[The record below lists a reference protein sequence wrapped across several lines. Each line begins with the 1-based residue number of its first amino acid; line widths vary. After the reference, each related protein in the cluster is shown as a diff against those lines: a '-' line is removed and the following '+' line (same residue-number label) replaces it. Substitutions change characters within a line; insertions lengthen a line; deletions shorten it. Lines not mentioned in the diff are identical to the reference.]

1 VRRPIALLTAA
12 ALLAGCGGGDG
23 KKSARTVTAQPGQTV
38 RVVADEYSFD
48 PAKIVLASGPLTVEL
63 KNDGVLAHNLRVL
76 RDGQDIGGTDT
87 FQGGSTK
94 SAQVQVQ
101 PRRYEFVCTVGNHA
115 QLGMRGELEVGG
127 GPAGRSSEGPTE
139 Q

>member
-1 VRRPIALLTAA
+1 VRRPIALVTAA
-12 ALLAGCGGGDG
+12 VLLAGGGGGG
-23 KKSARTVTAQPGQTV
+23 KKSERTVTAQPGQTV

-63 KNDGVLAHNLRVL
+63 KNDGALAHNLRVL

-87 FQGGSTK
+87 FQGGKTS

-101 PRRYEFVCTVGNHA
+101 SGRYEFVCTVGNHA

-127 GPAGRSSEGPTE
+127 APAGRSPGGPAE